1 MFQVFC
7 CVVQRSSSGYP
18 SHVHHGNHS
27 LFPGPVRRTPRR
39 GAALRMLVLLGF
51 GAASSIACGSFT
63 SVSPPCSNMEANS
76 SMVNASPASS
86 RSLTSAEGRRDRILW
101 CLRVLFEVG
110 AQSPRFRTER
120 LRLFPGL
127 GNPLSQS
134 AVVSI
139 HVFDRLKKRSTGSV
153 EVVEYVLLFL
163 VDGEHGLELKKLRK
177 HVHFC
182 GQCRCVLMV

>member
-1 MFQVFC
+1 MFQHGGKLFHG
-7 CVVQRSSSGYP
+7 QRLSGQQ
-18 SHVHHGNHS
+18 S
-27 LFPGPVRRTPRR
+27 LADIRR
-39 GAALRMLVLLGF
+39 
-51 GAASSIACGSFT
+51 
-63 SVSPPCSNMEANS
+63 
-76 SMVNASPASS
+76 
-86 RSLTSAEGRRDRILW
+86 GRRDRILW

-163 VDGEHGLELKKLRK
+163 VDGEHGLELKNFENMSISAVNVGASSWFEAVSL
-177 HVHFC
+177 
-182 GQCRCVLMV
+182 